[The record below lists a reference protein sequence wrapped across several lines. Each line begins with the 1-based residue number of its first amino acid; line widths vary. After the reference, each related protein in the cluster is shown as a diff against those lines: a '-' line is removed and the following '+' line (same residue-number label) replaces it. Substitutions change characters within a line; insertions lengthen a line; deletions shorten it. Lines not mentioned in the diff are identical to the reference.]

1 MLTSFLRGV
10 ATAAVVAIALPAAA
24 ADWEPLKGDPATLN
38 FGIISTESSQN
49 LKSQWEPFL
58 AEMAKI
64 VGKPVEAFYGSDYAA
79 VIEAMRF
86 GKVTIGWFG
95 NASAIQAVDRAGAE
109 VFARQAKIDG
119 SQGYYSHII
128 TSVDNKAENLKD
140 MFAECGKGVSF
151 GIGDPNSTSGFLVP
165 SFYVFAKNEV
175 DPKKC
180 FGTVRN
186 ANHETNLLAVANGQV
201 AFAANNSEQI
211 ARSLKVAPDAAKKV
225 KVIWTSPLIPSD
237 PIVFRHD
244 LSAELKDRIRAFFLS
259 YGRIGPDAEA
269 QRKVLAG
276 FTDGLSPYSASSNA
290 QLLPVR
296 ELSLFKDRL
305 KIEAD
310 DRLSPEDKKAKLAAI
325 DEALAKLRV
334 LAGSDLAS

>member
-1 MLTSFLRGV
+1 MLKSFLRGV
-10 ATAAVVAIALPAAA
+10 AAAAVVASALPAAA
-24 ADWEPLKGDPATLN
+24 ADWEPLKGDPTTVN

-58 AEMAKI
+58 KDMSKSI
-64 VGKPVEAFYGSDYAA
+64 GLPVEGFYGSDYAA

-86 GKVTIGWFG
+86 GKVTVGWFG

-109 VFARQAKIDG
+109 VFARQAKVDG
-119 SQGYYSHII
+119 TQGYYSHII
-128 TSVDNKAENLKD
+128 AHADSKAASLKD
-140 MFAECGKGVSF
+140 MFAECGKGLAF

-165 SFYVFAKNEV
+165 SFYVFAKNDV

-201 AFAANNSEQI
+201 PYAANNSEQI
-211 ARSLKVAPDAAKKV
+211 ARSMKVAPDAAKKV

-237 PIVFRHD
+237 PIVFRRD
-244 LSAELKDRIRAFFLS
+244 LSDELKNRIRAFFLA

-269 QRKVLAG
+269 QRKVLAS
-276 FTDGLSPYSASSNA
+276 FTDGLAPYSASSNA
-290 QLLPVR
+290 QLLPIR
-296 ELSLFKDRL
+296 ELALFKDRL
-305 KIEAD
+305 KIEGDERMSAD
-310 DRLSPEDKKAKLAAI
+310 EKKAKLAAI